1 MITNLGDSTTLSE
14 DDTGAFPIK
23 SIDIEKF
30 DADIADCSMTNNDG
44 CPFDV
49 IGKNKYYLVPFSY
62 LKLAFSKTKLMLCN
76 YNPYVFLP

>member
-14 DDTGAFPIK
+14 DETGAFPIK
-23 SIDIEKF
+23 SIAIEKF

-49 IGKNKYYLVPFSY
+49 VGKKKILLGFFSY
-62 LKLAFSKTKLMLCN
+62 HKFAFG
-76 YNPYVFLP
+76 

>member
-14 DDTGAFPIK
+14 DETGAFPIK
-23 SIDIEKF
+23 SIAIEKF

-49 IGKNKYYLVPFSY
+49 AGKKKYYSVSFSY
-62 LKLAFSKTKLMLCN
+62 HKFAFG
-76 YNPYVFLP
+76 